1 MKKTNRFLSILL
13 AVLMVPMLVVC
24 SPVFAVSE
32 SNYLYDSEVIPE
44 GGMLT
49 IAHRGYSAAAPENTL
64 PAFRLAGENG
74 FWGAECDVWR
84 TADGQWVLMHDATV
98 DRMTDGSGEVSMMSA
113 DELRAL
119 TINAGSNVSQYP
131 NTRIPTLEE
140 YLDVCKQYGLH
151 AVIEIKSGVREEY
164 LPSLAAILNAREE
177 KAQFII
183 ISFARALAA
192 GMKKLMPATPV
203 YLLTGLTAIDDV
215 DFCVENGIDGIDFSY
230 QGIPRD
236 VLCAAQDAGLETLV
250 WTVDSFS
257 VAEEFYSLGVK
268 AITTNCLLPGK
279 SPETEPASSPTE
291 ESSGEKPAE
300 NLNIF
305 QRIIQWF
312 KDLFAKLF
320 CRKG

>member
-1 MKKTNRFLSILL
+1 MKKAVSFLALL
-13 AVLMVPMLVVC
+13 LMVPMLVVC

-32 SNYLYDSEVIPE
+32 SNYLYDSEVIPD
-44 GGMLT
+44 GSMIT

-74 FWGAECDVWR
+74 FWGAECDIWR

-113 DELRAL
+113 EELRAL
-119 TINAGSNVSQYP
+119 TVDAGSNVSQYP
-131 NTRIPTLEE
+131 GTRILTLEE

-151 AVIEIKSGVREEY
+151 AVIEIKSGVREES

-177 KAQFII
+177 KAQFVI
-183 ISFARALAA
+183 ISFARALVA
-192 GMKKLMPATPV
+192 GMKKLMPAVPV
-203 YLLTGLTAIDDV
+203 YLLTGQTTKDDV
-215 DFCVENGIDGIDFSY
+215 DFCVENGLDGIDFSY
-230 QGIPRD
+230 QGIPKD
-236 VLCAAQDAGLETLV
+236 VLCAAQNAGLETLV
-250 WTVDSFS
+250 WTVDSLS

-291 ESSGEKPAE
+291 ESSGEK
-300 NLNIF
+300 LNFF

>member
-1 MKKTNRFLSILL
+1 MKKALSLL
-13 AVLMVPMLVVC
+13 ALLLMVPVLVVC
-24 SPVFAVSE
+24 TPVFAAPE
-32 SNYLYDSEVIPE
+32 SNYLYDSEVISE
-44 GGMLT
+44 GSMLT

-74 FWGAECDVWR
+74 FWGAECDIWR

-151 AVIEIKSGVREEY
+151 AVIEIKNGVREES

-177 KAQFII
+177 KAQFVI
-183 ISFARALAA
+183 ISFARALVA

-203 YLLTGLTAIDDV
+203 YLLTGQTAKDDV
-215 DFCVENGIDGIDFSY
+215 DFCVENGLDGIDFSY
-230 QGIPRD
+230 QGIPKD
-236 VLCAAQDAGLETLV
+236 VLCAAQNAGLEALV
-250 WTVDSFS
+250 WTVDSLS

-291 ESSGEKPAE
+291 ESSNGKPAE
-300 NLNIF
+300 KLNFF
-305 QRIIQWF
+305 QRIIQWIRDF
-312 KDLFAKLF
+312 FARLIG
-320 CRKG
+320 RKG